1 MELRQLRYFIEI
13 VNSQNYSNAAK
24 NLFITQPT
32 LSWNMGKLQSEL
44 GTKLLY
50 QVGNKVFPTTSGI
63 ELYKGGLEIIH
74 SFDSLINSI
83 EGSNNTSSKE
93 LVIGSNAIIFP
104 SIMPLIQEFK
114 NVYPSFSI
122 SIEEAGSIKIQEKV
136 VNEEIEL
143 GIVSLP
149 VVEPGLEIEQNIFS
163 SFHYDAYLLM
173 RANHR
178 LAHSKTIDIKELK
191 SEIFC
196 SMNKDYVLWHMLK
209 EKARENGFQPEIR
222 LESNNHDVLVEHI
235 IKYNSIAI
243 LPVQLKKTIA
253 KEDKLVWIP
262 IKNSLKPFN
271 IVVIYKRNKPLSPIA
286 ASCLEIIT
294 DYKFSN

>member
-13 VNSQNYSNAAK
+13 VNSQSYSNAAK

-44 GTKLLY
+44 GIKLLY
-50 QVGNKVFPTTSGI
+50 QVGSKVMPTTSGA
-63 ELYKGGLEIIH
+63 ELYKEGLKIID

-83 EGSNNTSSKE
+83 DGFNTTGNKE
-93 LVIGSNAIIFP
+93 LVIGSNAIISP

-114 NVYPSFSI
+114 NIYPDFSI

-136 VNEEIEL
+136 VNEEIEI

-149 VVEPGLEIEQNIFS
+149 IVEAELEIEQNIFS

-173 RANHR
+173 RSNHR
-178 LAHSKTIDIKELK
+178 LAQCKTIDIKDLK
-191 SEIFC
+191 DEIFC
-196 SMNKDYVLWHMLK
+196 SMNKEYVLWRTLK
-209 EKARENGFQPEIR
+209 DKARENGFQPEIR

-235 IKYNSIAI
+235 LKYNSIAI
-243 LPVQLKKTIA
+243 LPVQLKETIA
-253 KEDKLVWIP
+253 REDELIWIP
-262 IKNSLKPFN
+262 IKDRIKPFN
-271 IVVIYKRNKPLSPIA
+271 IVVIYKRNRPLSPIA
-286 ASCLEIIT
+286 AACLEVII